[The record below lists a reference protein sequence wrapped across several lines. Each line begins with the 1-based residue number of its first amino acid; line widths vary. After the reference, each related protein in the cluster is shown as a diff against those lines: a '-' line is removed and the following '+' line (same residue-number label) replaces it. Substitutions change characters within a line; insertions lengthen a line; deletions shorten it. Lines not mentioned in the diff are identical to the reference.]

1 MFNME
6 FKKYRNLF
14 LISIEEIKICGF
26 VLSFLYFI
34 EDDLKEN

>member
-6 FKKYRNLF
+6 FKKYRNPF

-26 VLSFLYFI
+26 VSRFHYLI